1 MVSKKIHRPLTNLFM
16 STLRT
21 NKPLV
26 MLVRLSLKAPS
37 QDTEVASLFAATQQG
52 LFHEIFYRSYI
63 LYAS

>member
-1 MVSKKIHRPLTNLFM
+1 
-16 STLRT
+16 
-21 NKPLV
+21 